1 MHVTGRSV
9 KETIHMKGWGFNS
22 IQVYNLLLNMKSA
35 ICLTVELSVLFN
47 NFCRNCIGQNFAL
60 NEEKVILSRVLRQ

>member
-1 MHVTGRSV
+1 MNVHVTGRSV
-9 KETIHMKGWGFNS
+9 EETIHVKGWGFNS

-47 NFCRNCIGQNFAL
+47 NL
-60 NEEKVILSRVLRQ
+60 

>member
-1 MHVTGRSV
+1 MFSHINTLKYDFHFFKNNLLQRNVHVTGRSV
-9 KETIHMKGWGFNS
+9 EETIHVKGWGFNS

-47 NFCRNCIGQNFAL
+47 NL
-60 NEEKVILSRVLRQ
+60 

>member
-1 MHVTGRSV
+1 MFSHINTLKYDFHFFKNNLTPTNVHVTGRSV

-47 NFCRNCIGQNFAL
+47 NL
-60 NEEKVILSRVLRQ
+60 